1 MLLFVKTSIRDLHSI
16 LLKVIFSL
24 VIIVIGVIV
33 LSSCG
38 GGDKPAGSEYTVM
51 KNITVGATVDQALA
65 EKGKAVFQTKCTA
78 CHKYDTRLVGPPLKE
93 VTKRRSA
100 EYILSMIMHP
110 EDMQD
115 NNDTVKALVK
125 TYMTKMTNQNVNDA
139 DARAVYE
146 HLRSIADQK

>member
-1 MLLFVKTSIRDLHSI
+1 
-16 LLKVIFSL
+16 
-24 VIIVIGVIV
+24 
-33 LSSCG
+33 
-38 GGDKPAGSEYTVM
+38 M

-65 EKGKAVFQTKCTA
+65 DKGKAVFQTKCTA

-100 EYILSMIMHP
+100 EYIISMIMHP

-125 TYMTKMTNQNVNDA
+125 TYMTKMTNQNVNEA
-139 DARAVYE
+139 DAKAIYE
-146 HLRSIADQK
+146 HLRAIADEK

>member
-1 MLLFVKTSIRDLHSI
+1 MLLFVKTCIHS
-16 LLKVIFSL
+16 LQSFFPKVLFSL
-24 VIIVIGVIV
+24 ISIGFASII

-38 GGDKPAGSEYTVM
+38 GGEKPASGEYTVM

-65 EKGKAVFQTKCTA
+65 DKGKAVFQTKCTA

-100 EYILSMIMHP
+100 EYIISMIMHP

-125 TYMTKMTNQNVNDA
+125 TYMTKMTNQNVNEA
-139 DARAVYE
+139 DAKAIYE
-146 HLRSIADQK
+146 HLRAIADEK